1 MALRLS
7 PPPLRDLEEIR
18 TRAPIPQRRRA
29 RPADVLVTMM
39 VCLVVWAVL
48 FAPVLARNAETGPVG
63 ARRSA
68 TLAVLR
74 PTLAISDAV
83 GLSAVTEPLLRALGD
98 DPNAQPGGELDLPD
112 IDLPPLPS
120 LVPGPRTAEPSNAP
134 RAEHRGDDQDGGIA
148 LPPIRTPTP
157 QNKLR
162 IAVVGDSLAQGLGP
176 SVERA
181 FDPDVSRVLSLG
193 RESTGLSREDYFNW
207 PRAMREIEA
216 EFRPDVVYVMLGTND
231 DQAQISRDG
240 AAIDVGSTAWVDGY
254 RARVA
259 AFVHEATRAG
269 TRVVWV
275 GIPVVQEHRR
285 WSFYRRV
292 NSIYSQVAVGDPLA
306 TFVDTWARFEARDG
320 GYTAFLRNERGVV
333 QEMRAGDGVHFTPAG
348 YDYLARIAV
357 RATDEA
363 FDLPQRAVSTRLAD
377 RR

>member
-1 MALRLS
+1 
-7 PPPLRDLEEIR
+7 
-18 TRAPIPQRRRA
+18 
-29 RPADVLVTMM
+29 
-39 VCLVVWAVL
+39 
-48 FAPVLARNAETGPVG
+48 
-63 ARRSA
+63 
-68 TLAVLR
+68 
-74 PTLAISDAV
+74 
-83 GLSAVTEPLLRALGD
+83 
-98 DPNAQPGGELDLPD
+98 
-112 IDLPPLPS
+112 
-120 LVPGPRTAEPSNAP
+120 
-134 RAEHRGDDQDGGIA
+134 
-148 LPPIRTPTP
+148 
-157 QNKLR
+157 
-162 IAVVGDSLAQGLGP
+162 
-176 SVERA
+176 
-181 FDPDVSRVLSLG
+181 
-193 RESTGLSREDYFNW
+193 
-207 PRAMREIEA
+207 MREIEA

-240 AAIDVGSTAWVDGY
+240 APIDVGSTAWVDGY